1 MTRKFCVVGSPI
13 AHSLSPVLHRAAYQ
27 HLELDFSYEAQEV
40 GQGELAA
47 FLESSDFQGVS
58 VTMPLKSE
66 AFGLAV
72 SHSEQATL
80 TGAAN
85 TLTRTAGGWHASNT
99 DIYGLTQALKTISPP
114 SSTVIFGAGA
124 TTSSALTALAEIFPA
139 TRIKVMARDEMAIN
153 RSVEFGLSLGLD
165 ASGSAV
171 SSEAIINSDL
181 VLSLVPA
188 GSFVDTWSEVSNAQ
202 VARNGWLFDA
212 SYNPWPSMPAT
223 SWGSEQVI
231 SGLEMLI
238 WQAIEQVAQFA
249 ASGGQDIELD
259 RPAVYE
265 VMKQAL
271 SNN

>member
-1 MTRKFCVVGSPI
+1 MVGSPI
-13 AHSLSPVLHRAAYQ
+13 AHSLSPVLHRAAYKY
-27 HLELDFSYEAQEV
+27 LELDFSYEAQEV
-40 GQGELAA
+40 RQGKLAA
-47 FLESSDFQGVS
+47 FLEGSDFQGLS
-58 VTMPLKSE
+58 VTMPLKPE

-72 SHSEQATL
+72 SQSEQATL
-80 TGAAN
+80 TGAVN

-99 DIYGLTQALKTISPP
+99 DIYGLTQALKTISRP
-114 SSTVIFGAGA
+114 SSTVILGAGA
-124 TTSSALTALAEIFPA
+124 TTGSALTALAELFPDSQV
-139 TRIKVMARDEMAIN
+139 KVMARDDMAIN
-153 RSVEFGLSLGLD
+153 RSVEFGLSLGLEV
-165 ASGSAV
+165 SGSAV

-188 GSFVDTWSEVSNAQ
+188 GSFVDTWSEVSRAQ
-202 VARNGWLFDA
+202 AARNGWLFDA
-212 SYNPWPSMPAT
+212 SYNPWPSLPAT
-223 SWGSEQVI
+223 SWGSKRVI

-249 ASGGQDIELD
+249 ASVGKDIELD

>member
-1 MTRKFCVVGSPI
+1 MVGSPI
-13 AHSLSPVLHRAAYQ
+13 AHSLSPVLHRAAYKY
-27 HLELDFSYEAQEV
+27 LELDYFYEAHEV
-40 GQGELAA
+40 GQGKLAQ
-47 FLESSDFQGVS
+47 FLESSHFEGVS
-58 VTMPLKSE
+58 VTMPIKSE
-66 AFGLAV
+66 AFNLAA
-72 SHSEQATL
+72 SHTEQATL

-85 TLTRTAGGWHASNT
+85 TLTRTPNGWHASNT
-99 DIYGLTQALKTISPP
+99 DIYGLTQALSSIPLP
-114 SSTVIFGAGA
+114 SSTAILGAGA
-124 TTSSALTALAEIFPA
+124 TTSSALAALAELFPA
-139 TRIKVMARDEMAIN
+139 TRITVMARDEMASK

-165 ASGSAV
+165 VSGSAV

-202 VARNGWLFDA
+202 AAKNGWLFDA

-223 SWGSEQVI
+223 SWGNDRVI

-249 ASGGQDIELD
+249 SSGGKDIELE

-265 VMKQAL
+265 VMKRAL

>member
-1 MTRKFCVVGSPI
+1 MVGSPI
-13 AHSLSPVLHRAAYQ
+13 AHSLSPVLHRAAYKY
-27 HLELDFSYEAQEV
+27 LELDFSYEAHEV
-40 GQGELAA
+40 SLGKLVG

-72 SHSEQATL
+72 SHTEQATL

-85 TLTRTAGGWHASNT
+85 TLTRKQNGWHASNT
-99 DIYGLTQALKTISPP
+99 DIYGLAQALKNISPP
-114 SSTVIFGAGA
+114 SNTVILGAGA

-139 TRIKVMARDEMAIN
+139 TRVKVMARDEIAID
-153 RSVEFGLSLGLD
+153 RGVKFGLSLGLEV
-165 ASGSAV
+165 SGSAV

-181 VLSLVPA
+181 VLSLVPV

-202 VARNGWLFDA
+202 APRNGWLFDA

-223 SWGSEQVI
+223 SWGNERVI

-238 WQAIEQVAQFA
+238 WQAIEQVDQFA
-249 ASGGQDIELD
+249 ASAGKDIELD